1 MGEILAIGVDI
12 ALAILVVEAVLLV
25 LLAQQGRIGLSGMS
39 IALIAGAG
47 IGLLLAL
54 RGAMTGAAAHWQAMA
69 LAFAGFCHVLD
80 VLRRIQG
87 RR

>member
-1 MGEILAIGVDI
+1 MDAILALGVDA
-12 ALAILVVEAVLLV
+12 ALAILIIEAG
-25 LLAQQGRIGLSGMS
+25 LLALLARQGRIGLSGWS

-47 IGLLLAL
+47 LGLLLAL
-54 RGAMTGAAAHWQAMA
+54 RGAITGAGAQWQAMS
-69 LAFAGFCHVLD
+69 LAFAGMCHVLD